1 MIAKEIERE
10 GIPVALITAMTLVAK
25 QTGANRVV
33 TGTMIPHPCGDP
45 NAPVEADRS
54 LRRTIIECALDVL
67 QTDVDG
73 PTVFVP
79 KVTFT
84 AK

>member
-1 MIAKEIERE
+1 MIAKEIERQ
-10 GIPVALITAMTLVAK
+10 GIPVAMITAMTMVAT

-45 NAPVEADRS
+45 NAPPETDRA
-54 LRRTIIECALDVL
+54 LRCKIVECALEAL
-67 QTDVDG
+67 QTNVDG
-73 PTVFVP
+73 PTVFEP